1 MFPLSSLIGGSR
13 SGFLRHAWDY
23 TRMMPVVS
31 LINNLLKYSLN
42 QLQLDLRVRLTR
54 HLYDQYMK

>member
-1 MFPLSSLIGGSR
+1 
-13 SGFLRHAWDY
+13 
-23 TRMMPVVS
+23 MMPVVS